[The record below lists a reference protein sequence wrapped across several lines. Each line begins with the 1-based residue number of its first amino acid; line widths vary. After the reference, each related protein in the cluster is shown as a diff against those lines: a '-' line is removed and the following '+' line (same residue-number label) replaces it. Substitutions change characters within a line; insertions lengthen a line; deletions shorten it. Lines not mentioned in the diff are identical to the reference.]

1 MDIET
6 IVNKRAWYE
15 RYRPKTLDSLKLPDR
30 MYKKYSHY
38 LNHPEDV
45 PNLLFV
51 GLPGSGKT
59 TLAYILI
66 NSWVKHKDD
75 IMVINGAGV
84 GINDIRVT
92 QGDPTSGKIYR
103 FASAPP
109 VKSKYRIVY
118 MEELQK
124 ASAQDFYKYFR
135 QVIEQLSDNC
145 IFMVSTNS
153 ISELDGPFVQRFNVY
168 TFNVLPKD
176 HINEYLRT
184 VFNKENVTFTEEQLE
199 QLIDYYYPS
208 VREMLQIAQQ
218 YTVDGVLNLDSDIIT
233 FNSRVSYLML
243 NVITTNNIESAEF
256 DELVSLIK
264 NNSHLIDMRSII
276 GKIIYNV
283 DSESKLKL
291 ARYTNNVLESKVPD
305 VGLLG
310 MLGDILLDKK

>member
-75 IMVINGAGV
+75 VMVINGAGV
-84 GINDIRVT
+84 GINDIRIT

-109 VKSKYRIVY
+109 VKSKYRVVY

-124 ASAQDFYKYFR
+124 SSAQDFYKYFR

-176 HINEYLRT
+176 HINEYLRM
-184 VFNKENVTFTEEQLE
+184 VFKKENITFTDEQLQ

-233 FNSRVSYLML
+233 FNSRVAYLML
-243 NVITTNNIESAEF
+243 NVISTNNIESAEF

-264 NNSHLIDMRSII
+264 NNSHLIDIRSII
-276 GKIIYNV
+276 SKIIYNV

>member
-1 MDIET
+1 MNIDK

-15 RYRPKTLDSLKLPDR
+15 RYRPKTLSDLKLPDR
-30 MYKKYSHY
+30 MHKKYEHY
-38 LNHPEDV
+38 LEHPEDV

-66 NSWVKHKDD
+66 NQWIKHKDD

-84 GINDIRVT
+84 GINDIRIT
-92 QGDPTSGKIYR
+92 PGDASSGKIYR

-109 VKSKYRIVY
+109 IKSKYRIVY

-176 HINEYLRT
+176 HIENYLRQ
-184 VFNKENVTFTEEQLE
+184 VFDMEEVTYTDEQLM
-199 QLIDYYYPS
+199 QLIEYYYPS

-218 YTVDGVLNLDSDIIT
+218 YTIDGVLNLDSDVIT
-233 FNSRVSYLML
+233 FNSRVSQLML
-243 NVITTNNIESAEF
+243 EIITSNNINSPAF
-256 DELVSLIK
+256 DEFVSLIK
-264 NNSHLIDMRSII
+264 NNSHLIDLKVII
-276 GKIIYNV
+276 SKIIYNV
-283 DSESKLKL
+283 DAQSKLRL
-291 ARYTNNVLESKVPD
+291 ARYTTSVMESKVPD